1 MTPVTGA
8 IAYNELASLGLST
21 VAPHLANNVDLQ
33 SSHLVIAYCFELHRS
48 CVRHVRR
55 RNGGLGRPEEI
66 SCSSECSSVAG
77 DDDLCGH
84 TAANDAARD
93 AAPR

>member
-55 RNGGLGRPEEI
+55 RNGGLGIFLLMELFEPGEYAVI
-66 SCSSECSSVAG
+66 
-77 DDDLCGH
+77 
-84 TAANDAARD
+84 
-93 AAPR
+93 